1 MLLALCSAM
10 VLAGGCIYDFDS
22 CAATEDREDVKLRF
36 TVVTRA
42 SYGPGQGKTRA
53 ADIDGEQEGS
63 APENYLNLAGRDI
76 RFLLFDGEQ
85 KLLRDFT
92 PDADIT
98 PASGSNYVTYT
109 VRATIAE
116 PYFANVA
123 TAATDFYIMVIAN
136 GRPHSLRAFGLTP
149 GVTSI
154 QDVSEQLTAFVQK
167 NYIKTES
174 GAEIA
179 WEPSR
184 PGEADGEYIPMA
196 GLQHFTLAK
205 GAFDG
210 KGPEDFVELS
220 PENGGKDINMLR
232 ALAKIEIIDRIDV
245 TGNFD
250 KEDKTHINVEKAELF
265 GRFTTGTI
273 LPSYNQWNRN
283 GVLETQQ
290 VTGPTIASTLD
301 YIPPTGDIEKP
312 EWTSLI
318 EFYEDEKATGRRT
331 DGCPVFSAYVTEYSR
346 TAING
351 KLPPYVRITVK
362 DHTGSKFYRMEL
374 AEYKDGK
381 PEKNLDALLRN
392 HIYRYEIVSVSQ
404 PDESGESGKLDI
416 FWTICPMS
424 PDPTIPMDKP
434 DDVDIEFH

>member
-1 MLLALCSAM
+1 M

-53 ADIDGEQEGS
+53 ADIDGEQPGS

-362 DHTGSKFYRMEL
+362 DPTGSKFYRMEL

-434 DDVDIEFH
+434 DDVDIKFH

>member
-1 MLLALCSAM
+1 MLSALCSAM
-10 VLAGGCIYDFDS
+10 VMAGGCIYDFDS
-22 CAATEDREDVKLRF
+22 CADSEDREDVKLRF

-42 SYGPGQGKTRA
+42 SYGPGLRKTRA
-53 ADIDGEQEGS
+53 ADIDGDETGS

-98 PASGSNYVTYT
+98 PTSGSNYVTYT

-154 QDVSEQLTAFVQK
+154 QDVSKQLTAFIQK

-205 GAFDG
+205 GAFEG

-232 ALAKIEIIDRIDV
+232 ALAKIEVIDRIDI
-245 TGNFD
+245 TGNFT
-250 KEDKTHINVEKAELF
+250 EDSQKRNVQVEKAELF
-265 GRFTTGTI
+265 GYCATGTI
-273 LPSYNQWNRN
+273 LPSYDQWNRN
-283 GVLETQQ
+283 VDEPETQQ
-290 VTGPTIASTLD
+290 VIAPTMASPVA
-301 YIPPTGDIEKP
+301 YKAPNGNIEEPVVWDSEIDLHEDP
-312 EWTSLI
+312 EAQN
-318 EFYEDEKATGRRT
+318 ERG
-331 DGCPVFSAYVTEYSR
+331 DGCPVFSVYVPEYSLASIG
-346 TAING
+346 TAV
-351 KLPPYVRITVK
+351 PPYIRLTVQDPDK
-362 DHTGSKFYRMEL
+362 PDETSAFYLLRL
-374 AEYKDGK
+374 AYYTDGAAGDNI
-381 PEKNLDALLRN
+381 PYLLRN
-392 HIYRYEIVSVSQ
+392 HIYRYEINAIGHTTVNVNVGYTVC
-404 PDESGESGKLDI
+404 PWDDDRNLDV
-416 FWTICPMS
+416 P
-424 PDPTIPMDKP
+424 
-434 DDVDIEFH
+434 EFN

>member
-1 MLLALCSAM
+1 MLSALCSAM

-42 SYGPGQGKTRA
+42 SYGPGMRKTRA
-53 ADIDGEQEGS
+53 ADIDGEQPGS

-85 KLLRDFT
+85 KLLREFT

-98 PASGSNYVTYT
+98 VADGDKYITYT

-136 GRPHSLRAFGLTP
+136 CRPYSPSAFGLAP
-149 GVTSI
+149 GATTI
-154 QDVSEQLTAFVQK
+154 ADVADQLASFTM
-167 NYIKTES
+167 KTTET
-174 GAEIA
+174 GGTFG
-179 WEPSR
+179 WKPLR
-184 PGEADGEYIPMA
+184 PGDADGEYIPMA
-196 GLQHFTLAK
+196 GLQHFTLLQ
-205 GAFDG
+205 GELEG
-210 KGPEDFVELS
+210 NGPENFVDLS
-220 PENGGKDINMLR
+220 GDRGKDINMLR

-250 KEDKTHINVEKAELF
+250 KKEDKTRINVEKAELF

-283 GVLETQQ
+283 DVLETQQ

-301 YIPPTGDIEKP
+301 YIPPTGDIEQP

-318 EFYEDEKATGRRT
+318 EFHEDKEATRRRA

-351 KLPPYVRITVK
+351 KLPPFVRITVK
-362 DHTGSKFYRMEL
+362 DPTGSKFYRMEL

-381 PEKNLDALLRN
+381 PGKNLDALLRN

-404 PDESGESGKLDI
+404 PDEPGEPGKLDI
-416 FWTICPMS
+416 YWTICPMS